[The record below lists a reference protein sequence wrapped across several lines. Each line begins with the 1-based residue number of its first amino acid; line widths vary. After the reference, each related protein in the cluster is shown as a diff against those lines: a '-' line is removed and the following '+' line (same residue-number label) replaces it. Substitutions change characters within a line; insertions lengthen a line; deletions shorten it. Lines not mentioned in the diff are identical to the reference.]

1 MHTYIRTHARARTHT
16 HTHTHTHID
25 IYIYRDIDACVIG
38 LDLARFVLF
47 LSLPKRT
54 VPWVCAHTFNN
65 NNNNNNNNTH
75 TDPACDEDRAS
86 LTTRTTVALEGLRLS
101 FPFSARCTHHA
112 RVRERS

>member
-1 MHTYIRTHARARTHT
+1 MHTYIRTHTRARTHT

-65 NNNNNNNNTH
+65 NNNNNNNTH
-75 TDPACDEDRAS
+75 TRIPHVMRIVLPSQCF
-86 LTTRTTVALEGLRLS
+86 TQLEQRW
-101 FPFSARCTHHA
+101 R
-112 RVRERS
+112 